1 MRRKAL
7 FLAFFLAGGIIFGRN
22 LSSVSLFFV
31 FLCTLACG
39 FLTLNLHLLKN
50 KKIDMVFFFL
60 SIAFFVYGS
69 FRTFY
74 IFNLFE
80 PEVSM
85 DNKEVVI
92 TGRVVSFPD
101 VNKDKIVFYLKTK
114 VNKRDVN
121 IRITTT
127 NTEKKFYYG
136 DIVKV
141 YGKIKIPR
149 GKTNEYGFDYK
160 EYLKAK
166 GTLYTLY
173 AKSLYIVSKS
183 HSILTYLNMFSSKLS
198 SLISNSFKPEIS
210 SLLCGLILGNKS
222 TIPEDIYKDFQRS
235 GLAHLLAVSGG
246 NVGVLC
252 AFVEILFRKVLK
264 VYGRGVNLIIIG
276 VIIIFAVITGLSAS
290 VVRASIMAIIYY
302 IGRIIYRNPDT
313 LNSLAVAALLMLL
326 VNPLYLF
333 DIGFQ
338 LSFLSVLS
346 IVIFY
351 RRIYEYFIKVK
362 IPVGISSLCSV
373 SISAQILIL
382 PLLAYY
388 FCEVSLVSFLTNL
401 IATPLAGALVPV
413 GLVYY
418 ILLLFGIHFTALKW
432 ALLAIVKA
440 LIWISQLSHMRFS
453 YIKIAFWDEKL
464 IIVYYILVLILL
476 YKKIIPKSL
485 KLLMYSTMSA
495 LVLIFILQ
503 AVINYNRLNISVI
516 DVGQGDSSLITYKGF
531 SMLIDTGPSNED
543 FSSLKRIVLPYIL
556 KNNISKL
563 DVLVLTHKHNDH
575 IGDFD
580 YLLREIKV
588 STIVTSKD
596 VWIENLG
603 KLKGRNVV
611 LINKLTGFSYKELKV
626 FFFPPIEQDSNS
638 SVVTK
643 IVLGN
648 FGMLFTGDASY
659 ESEREYIKRYNVKA
673 TILKVGHHGSST
685 ATSDEFLENI
695 DPKVAVISVG
705 KNNMFGHP
713 SEDVLQRLKKKKI
726 KVFRTDLSGT
736 IKIIKTKNQLLIS
749 PYVR

>member
-1 MRRKAL
+1 MKRGAL
-7 FLAFFLAGGIIFGRN
+7 FLAVFLITGIVLGRN
-22 LSSVSLFFV
+22 LPTISLLFLFLAVLTFGFF
-31 FLCTLACG
+31 
-39 FLTLNLHLLKN
+39 TLNFYFLKE
-50 KKIDMVFFFL
+50 KKIDMMLFL
-60 SIAFFVYGS
+60 LAIGLFVYAS

-74 IFNLFE
+74 IFNFFE
-80 PEVSM
+80 PEVSL
-85 DNKEVVI
+85 DNEEVTIIGKVS
-92 TGRVVSFPD
+92 SFPEIS
-101 VNKDKIVFYLKTK
+101 KDKVVFYLKTR
-114 VNKRDVN
+114 VNKRYVN
-121 IRITTT
+121 IRITT
-127 NTEKKFYYG
+127 NIEKKFYYG

-141 YGKIKIPR
+141 YGKLKIPR
-149 GKTNEYGFDYK
+149 GKTSRYGFDYK

-173 AKSLYIVSKS
+173 AKKLYIVSAS
-183 HSILTYLNMFSSKLS
+183 HNILTYLNMFSSKLNH
-198 SLISNSFKPEIS
+198 LINTSFKTEIS
-210 SLLCGLILGNKS
+210 SLLNGLILGNKS
-222 TIPEDIYKDFQRS
+222 TIPDDVYKDFQRS

-252 AFVEILFRKVLK
+252 AFVEIFFRRVLR

-276 VIIIFAVITGLSAS
+276 VIVIFAIITGLSAS

-302 IGRIIYRNPDT
+302 LGRIIYRNPDT

-362 IPVGISSLCSV
+362 IPTSISSLCAV

-401 IATPLAGALVPV
+401 IAVPLAGALVPI

-418 ILLLFGIHFTALKW
+418 ILLLFGIDFIVLKW
-432 ALLAIVKA
+432 VLLVIVKV
-440 LIWISQLSHMRFS
+440 LIWVSQLSHMRFS

-464 IIVYYILVLILL
+464 VVAYYILILILL
-476 YKKIIPKSL
+476 YKKVIPKFL
-485 KLLMYSTMSA
+485 KLLMYSTISA
-495 LVLIFILQ
+495 LMLIFILQ
-503 AVINYNRLNISVI
+503 VVINYNRLNISVI
-516 DVGQGDSSLITYKGF
+516 DVGQGDSNLVTYKGF
-531 SMLIDTGPSNED
+531 SMLIDTGPTNED

-556 KNNISKL
+556 KNNISKI

-580 YLLREIKV
+580 YLLNEMKV
-588 STIVTSKD
+588 RVIVTSRE
-596 VWIENLG
+596 VYTENIE
-603 KLKGRNVV
+603 KLKGRYVV
-611 LINKLTGFSYKELKV
+611 LIDKLKGFSYKDLKV
-626 FFFPPIEQDSNS
+626 FFFPPVEQDSNS

-648 FGMLFTGDASY
+648 FSMLFTGDASY
-659 ESEREYIKRYNVKA
+659 ESEKEYIKKYNLRA
-673 TILKVGHHGSST
+673 TVLKVGHHGSNT
-685 ATSDEFLENI
+685 ATSEEFLESVA
-695 DPKVAVISVG
+695 PKVAVISVG
-705 KNNMFGHP
+705 KNNIFGHP
-713 SEDVLQRLKKKKI
+713 SEDVLRRLEKKNI
-726 KVFRTDLSGT
+726 KVFRTDLNGT
-736 IKIIKTKNQLLIS
+736 IKIVKTKNEVLIN
-749 PYVR
+749 PYMR